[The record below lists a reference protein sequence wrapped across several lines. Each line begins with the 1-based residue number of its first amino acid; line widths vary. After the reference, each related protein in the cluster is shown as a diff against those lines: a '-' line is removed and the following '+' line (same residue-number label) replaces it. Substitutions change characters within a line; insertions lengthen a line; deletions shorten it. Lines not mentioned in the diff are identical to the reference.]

1 MYNKNMDENRVLF
14 LTKNFLAFLKHVET
28 PSEKYKAVISGV
40 ETIEEDGVARD
51 VPLDGTVWIF
61 NYAKSD
67 LDNALFLIN
76 QIDLLAASGISLVA
90 ILEQEILKIES
101 QPEA

>member
-1 MYNKNMDENRVLF
+1 MDEIRVI
-14 LTKNFLAFLKHVET
+14 FLAKKFFGFLKHVET

-40 ETIEEDGVARD
+40 ETIEEDGVTRD

-67 LDNALFLIN
+67 LESALLLIN
-76 QIDLLAASGISLVA
+76 KIDILAAHGISSYS
-90 ILEQEILKIES
+90 ILDDEISRLGI